1 MYILCILG
9 THYVHVYVYLLHCP
23 QDQWG
28 NMLEVPRAMDWID
41 ASKSIIL

>member
-1 MYILCILG
+1 MYMYMYICY
-9 THYVHVYVYLLHCP
+9 TAP